1 MQMKRKLLLMLA
13 SFSIFVLITI
23 PVADLVDK
31 PIQQQ
36 MIQTMGHG
44 TGA

>member
-13 SFSIFVLITI
+13 SFSIVVLITI
-23 PVADLVDK
+23 PVADLVGK

-36 MIQTMGHG
+36 TIQTMGHG
-44 TGA
+44 AGG